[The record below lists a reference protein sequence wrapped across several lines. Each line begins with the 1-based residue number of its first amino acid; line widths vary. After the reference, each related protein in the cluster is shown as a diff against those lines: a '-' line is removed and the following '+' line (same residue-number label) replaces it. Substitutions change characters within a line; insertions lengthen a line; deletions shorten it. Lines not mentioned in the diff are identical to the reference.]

1 MDDGDEARRTEA
13 TTFNARLFEQMR
25 DMHRTW
31 LERLQGIRH
40 LESDFGTRLM
50 TAKSRSEAA
59 IVCGEWMA
67 KHVETIADE
76 QKTFANAWLRLLVDM
91 MGSASAVSA
100 KTSERDQKSAE

>member
-59 IVCGEWMA
+59 IVCGEWMV

-76 QKTFANAWLRLLVDM
+76 QKTFASAWLRLIVEM